1 LEHVA
6 RFADAGS
13 GGGLR
18 WSAGRAVLSVQA
30 RGAPFDVLAEHLAPA
45 TLDLLLSGP
54 PLRTCAGP
62 DCLKTFDVPRADR
75 RWCDSAVCG
84 NRVRV
89 RAHSASQ
96 RST

>member
-1 LEHVA
+1 MNGSSRSQTSSSSASARVCSRAELRDDVQRLVRSAAAGERPAAGALEHVA

-45 TLDLLLSGP
+45 TLDL
-54 PLRTCAGP
+54 R
-62 DCLKTFDVPRADR
+62 
-75 RWCDSAVCG
+75 
-84 NRVRV
+84 
-89 RAHSASQ
+89 
-96 RST
+96 